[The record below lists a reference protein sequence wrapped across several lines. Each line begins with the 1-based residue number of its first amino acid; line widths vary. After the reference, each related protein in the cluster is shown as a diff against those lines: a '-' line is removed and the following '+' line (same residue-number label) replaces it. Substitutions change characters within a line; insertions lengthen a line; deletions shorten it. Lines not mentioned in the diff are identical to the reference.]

1 MSTALGGR
9 SNAPLRQ
16 SLLKRIF
23 LSPLGIIYR
32 VWTFS
37 IRLRYADEE
46 DRIKVENY
54 PEPVLFIL
62 WHNRLFIGPEW
73 HSRFRKKRHCYGL
86 ISGSRDGAWLEAFYS
101 WAGIRAVRG
110 SRNRRG
116 TQAIRDLVKVVR
128 EGNDVG
134 ITPDGSRG
142 PRYQAKSGALALAK
156 ITKNPVL
163 LLTFKFSSAIRL
175 KTWDEFRLPLPFSS
189 VKVTSKFL
197 DYDYLFENRT
207 LDEATQVAESEL
219 NRLTED

>member
-9 SNAPLRQ
+9 SNAPHRQ
-16 SLLKRIF
+16 SLLKRFF

-32 VWTFS
+32 IWTCS
-37 IRLRYADEE
+37 IRLRYADER
-46 DRIKVENY
+46 DRIKIENY
-54 PEPVLFIL
+54 SKPVVFIL

-73 HSRFRKKRHCYGL
+73 HLRFRKKRHCYGL
-86 ISGSRDGAWLEAFYS
+86 ISGSRDGSWLEAFYS
-101 WAGIRAVRG
+101 WARIRAVRG

-163 LLTFKFSSAIRL
+163 LLTF
-175 KTWDEFRLPLPFSS
+175 
-189 VKVTSKFL
+189 
-197 DYDYLFENRT
+197 
-207 LDEATQVAESEL
+207 Q
-219 NRLTED
+219 